1 MNNKR
6 LLGTKELEDSPVV
19 ANCCMN
25 RERDLHGSNGYD
37 VELGFDPLE
46 WLRSRLKKQ
55 TIVRWLDLCCGSGRA
70 LIQAATL
77 SNEVG
82 SPSIQITGVDLV
94 GMFLP
99 NNSSDLKLVQC
110 SVFDYEPTERF
121 DLVTCIHG
129 LHYLGDKL
137 RAIELAVSWLVN
149 DGRFA
154 ANLDA
159 TNLCLSEPGK
169 GHRKILRFLRDEGFE
184 YSPAKHLLQ
193 RTGHMELQSPFRFLG
208 ADDTAGLNYTRQP
221 VVNSFYDYEKMEN
234 GSR

>member
-1 MNNKR
+1 MNNKH

-25 RERDLHGSNGYD
+25 RERNLLGSNGYD

-46 WLRSRLKKQ
+46 WLQNRLNKQ
-55 TIVRWLDLCCGSGRA
+55 TIVRWLDLCCGSGKA

-77 SNEVG
+77 SEEVG
-82 SPSIQITGVDLV
+82 SRSIQFTGVDLV

-99 NNSSDLKLVQC
+99 NHSSDLKLVQC

-137 RAIELAVSWLVN
+137 RALELAVSWLVN
-149 DGRFA
+149 DGRFV

-159 TNLCLSEPGK
+159 TNLCLSESGK

-193 RTGHMELQSPFRFLG
+193 RTGHMELKCPFRYLG
-208 ADDTAGLNYTRQP
+208 ADDTAGPNYTKQP
-221 VVNSFYDYEKMEN
+221 VVNSYYE
-234 GSR
+234 